1 MAPKKYSRPTL
12 SEKREGGGSHPFL
25 CGRDLDHSKVLRRKE
40 KPLKSETV
48 SDKDPQTKGEVPQ
61 TSPKKVLYVE
71 DNLADA
77 WLFREVFRRYGRN
90 EFQVNHEVSM
100 RGALKKLSEEI
111 TDLVLLDLTL
121 PESLGLSTLF
131 RILLS
136 CPHIPVVVLT
146 GLRDEGTALQ
156 ALRWGAQDYVIK
168 DAVFDRDTLVRIARY
183 SIERHRHLIQNY

>member
-1 MAPKKYSRPTL
+1 M
-12 SEKREGGGSHPFL
+12 